1 MNKTKKDNIYFFWSA
16 SIILCVFLAVFVLM
30 FTSCSKPE
38 IDAEAS
44 SPNQSESVGSPD
56 DIGEDGFPQG
66 DEPEETPVPGIVET
80 INNGGIVLAE
90 TEDMGQEY
98 IDKFVFLGD
107 STTYGLAYYDDV
119 PVSASQVWTPASG
132 TLTLSLWSIAN
143 IVYDDGREIS
153 IAEAAALK
161 QPEYLMI
168 TLGVNGISFMD
179 ETTFIEEYTNLVNAI
194 QAESPNTK
202 IILNS
207 IYPISADYPA
217 SNGITNEKIDTAN
230 LWVQKISENLNL
242 KYLNSASVIK
252 DEYGALPKNLDNG
265 GDGLHMNGDGYNLV
279 IGYMRNHAYN

>member
-16 SIILCVFLAVFVLM
+16 SIILCIFLAVFVLM

-38 IDAEAS
+38 KEVEV
-44 SPNQSESVGSPD
+44 SPNQSESFESPD
-56 DIGEDGFPQG
+56 DIGESDPSEG
-66 DEPEETPVPGIVET
+66 DEAEEISTPGIIET
-80 INNGGIVLAE
+80 VNNGGIVLAE

-107 STTYGLAYYDDV
+107 STTYGLAYYDSV
-119 PVSASQVWTPASG
+119 PVSASQVWTPANG

-143 IVYDDGREIS
+143 IVYEDGREIS
-153 IAEAAALK
+153 IADAAALS

-179 ETTFIEEYTNLVNAI
+179 EDNFIEEYTNLVKAV
-194 QAESPNTK
+194 QAASPNTK

-230 LWVQKISENLNL
+230 LWVQKVAENLNL

-279 IGYMRNHAYN
+279 IGYMRSHGYN